1 VALTDDGDV
10 WWEGMTD
17 DPPAHLIDWQ
27 GKDWTPQIAKE
38 TGAKAAH
45 PNSRF
50 TVAATNN
57 PALDPSGTTRR
68 RADRRLHLRRP
79 PQHHRAAGDRGAQL
93 GRRRLHG
100 RHHGQRDHRRPP
112 ASKAWC
118 AATRSPCCPSPATT
132 WATTSAA
139 LAGAGRAL
147 AGHRRQAAAI
157 YCVNWFRKGADGKF
171 VWPGYGDNMRV
182 LEVDDRPRR
191 GHGRRHE
198 TTSSASARATPTC
211 TGTAW
216 TSRQGEQFDSVIGV
230 ELDAA
235 LRTAWHTRRPLLDAA
250 LALPPQ
256 TNEVQRSAAL
266 LPGLLH
272 VAACTGLP
280 LVLLELGASAG
291 LNLWCEHYRHEH
303 GAWAWGPAQSPLTL
317 RSEWRG
323 PVPACAGAPLKVTRR
338 AGCDAHP
345 VDLRQAAEGQR
356 LESFIWPDQ
365 PERLARLHSAR
376 LAVAAWLQSSG
387 TAIERL
393 SAAHFVARELA
404 APAAGH
410 TTVLMH
416 SVVWQYIGADEQ
428 AAIRATVQAAA
439 LRAHAA
445 APLAWLRFE
454 PSAADG
460 GMELRCR
467 IWRGGGDGGHVALG
481 AQDDAD
487 TLLARAHPHAAFIEW
502 LGPAA

>member
-1 VALTDDGDV
+1 MGADADAGPAASLLLAALGQQAAWCDLPSPFTARLLRRSQQWLAREAEALRVLASVATD
-10 WWEGMTD
+10 
-17 DPPAHLIDWQ
+17 PL
-27 GKDWTPQIAKE
+27 
-38 TGAKAAH
+38 AAAV
-45 PNSRF
+45 PLRW
-50 TVAATNN
+50 VAALHHL
-57 PALDPSGTTRR
+57 ALRGE
-68 RADRRLHLRRP
+68 RP
-79 PQHHRAAGDRGAQL
+79 WTDL
-93 GRRRLHG
+93 W
-100 RHHGQRDHRRPP
+100 PP
-112 ASKAWC
+112 
-118 AATRSPCCPSPATT
+118 
-132 WATTSAA
+132 
-139 LAGAGRAL
+139 AGAGLTAS
-147 AGHRRQAAAI
+147 
-157 YCVNWFRKGADGKF
+157 
-171 VWPGYGDNMRV
+171 
-182 LEVDDRPRR
+182 DD
-191 GHGRRHE
+191 
-198 TTSSASARATPTC
+198 A
-211 TGTAW
+211 
-216 TSRQGEQFDSVIGV
+216 
-230 ELDAA
+230 LDAA

-467 IWRGGGDGGHVALG
+467 IWRGGGDGGHEALG